1 MAGSAANGRSAI
13 LLPGGPQRRFYQ
25 LSPNGIVQAREL
37 LARRGARPS
46 RRGSSHPVVL
56 RPGVAG
62 VSGGMVL
69 FVVMAAVLPLVL
81 AEFGDWSPWLAERLV
96 R

>member
-1 MAGSAANGRSAI
+1 
-13 LLPGGPQRRFYQ
+13 
-25 LSPNGIVQAREL
+25 
-37 LARRGARPS
+37 
-46 RRGSSHPVVL
+46 
-56 RPGVAG
+56 
-62 VSGGMVL
+62 MVL